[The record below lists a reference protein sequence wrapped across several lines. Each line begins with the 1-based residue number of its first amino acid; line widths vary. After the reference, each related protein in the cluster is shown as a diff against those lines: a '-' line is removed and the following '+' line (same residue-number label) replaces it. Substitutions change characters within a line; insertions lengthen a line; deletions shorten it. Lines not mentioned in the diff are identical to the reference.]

1 MYTLIVYT
9 AFSITQFSYNVLY
22 HETHSKHECEVL
34 KEATIKNFPI
44 AGRLKEMG
52 TITPGDQYI
61 KAVCVKTS

>member
-9 AFSITQFSYNVLY
+9 AFSISQFSYNVVF
-22 HETHSKHECEVL
+22 HETHTLKQCEIL

-44 AGRLKEMG
+44 AQRLKEMG
-52 TITPGDQYI
+52 TITLGDQYI